1 MKLNLLI
8 FGLLMVASTSWPL
21 QTFTIEDDDISA
33 VPQNAEIVIRQSEAK
48 DNDLQKCEFVGKA
61 IDLDGDGQATDLIV
75 TIADASGW
83 DAALGPIWVLRK
95 SRDSFEIVLSDGGHS
110 VTIGKAK
117 HKGLYDLTIS
127 AESAGWSRQS
137 IWKFNGKRY
146 YKSEE
151 KTRKPD

>member
-1 MKLNLLI
+1 MKFNLLI
-8 FGLLMVASTSWPL
+8 LGLLMVASTSWPL
-21 QTFTIEDDDISA
+21 QTFTIEDDDLSA
-33 VPQNAEIVIRQSEAK
+33 VPHNAEIVIRQAEAK

-61 IDLDGDGQATDLIV
+61 VDLDGDGQATDLIV
-75 TIADASGW
+75 TIEDASGW
-83 DAALGPIWVLRK
+83 NAALGPIWVLRK
-95 SRDSFEIVLSDGGHS
+95 SGDSFAIVLSDGGHS
-110 VTIGKAK
+110 VTIGKAR

-151 KTRKPD
+151 KTRRPD

>member
-1 MKLNLLI
+1 MKFNLLI
-8 FGLLMVASTSWPL
+8 LGLLMVASTSWPV
-21 QTFTIEDDDISA
+21 QTFTIEDDDLSA
-33 VPQNAEIVIRQSEAK
+33 VPHNAEVVIRHAEAK
-48 DNDLQKCEFVGKA
+48 DDDLQKCEFVGKA
-61 IDLDGDGQATDLIV
+61 VDLDGDGQATDLIV

-95 SRDSFEIVLSDGGHS
+95 SGDSFVIVLSDGGHS
-110 VTIGKAK
+110 VTIDKAK

-151 KTRKPD
+151 KTKKTD

>member
-8 FGLLMVASTSWPL
+8 LGLLMVASTSWNV
-21 QTFTIEDDDISA
+21 QTFTIEDDDLSA
-33 VPQNAEIVIRQSEAK
+33 VPHSAEVVIRHAEAK
-48 DNDLQKCEFVGKA
+48 DADLQKCEFVGKSV
-61 IDLDGDGQATDLIV
+61 DLNGKGQATDLIV
-75 TIADASGW
+75 TTQDASGW
-83 DAALGPIWVLRK
+83 DAALGPIWVLRHAG
-95 SRDSFEIVLSDGGHS
+95 DSFVIVLSDGGYS

-146 YKSEE
+146 KKTKE
-151 KTRKPD
+151 KTKKAY